1 MQELP
6 YDTLDSD
13 RPMADLY
20 LKTAEKTVFFGDNG
34 ENALK
39 NWQNKMEERQS
50 VQKKISSNETREL
63 ESIDNSLF
71 H

>member
-1 MQELP
+1 MP

-20 LKTAEKTVFFGDNG
+20 LKTTDKKVFFGDNG

-50 VQKKISSNETREL
+50 IQNKLSSNY
-63 ESIDNSLF
+63 F
-71 H
+71 